1 MKVKEALH
9 HLSMPKEK
17 KSSKRKVGD
26 QHGHG
31 HQSRTVQS
39 EMSNEKRLIKEFR
52 CTICEIYFSSKDT
65 LKKHNQELHLPII
78 PSKRP
83 TKLTSNPASIS
94 RSSLQFQS
102 SKPPPPG
109 PPGPPVAASISSR
122 HNQLSSVA
130 AALEDEGD
138 FYCEECGTD
147 YSNKQDL
154 KKHMANVHEEEEA
167 ISATAKKATGKMN
180 PESFYQ
186 DDYEDE
192 DDNDTS
198 GEGELNERSVH
209 NDIIIDGNDEIETLN
224 KRIATKIGKLT
235 NSKETYV
242 Y

>member
-94 RSSLQFQS
+94 RSSSQFQS

-109 PPGPPVAASISSR
+109 PPGPPVAASISST
-122 HNQLSSVA
+122 HYTSSELLTELIQAGYNSCLS
-130 AALEDEGD
+130 DE
-138 FYCEECGTD
+138 
-147 YSNKQDL
+147 NLKQDNWSHL
-154 KKHMANVHEEEEA
+154 
-167 ISATAKKATGKMN
+167 
-180 PESFYQ
+180 Q
-186 DDYEDE
+186 
-192 DDNDTS
+192 
-198 GEGELNERSVH
+198 L
-209 NDIIIDGNDEIETLN
+209 
-224 KRIATKIGKLT
+224 
-235 NSKETYV
+235 YV
-242 Y
+242 SC